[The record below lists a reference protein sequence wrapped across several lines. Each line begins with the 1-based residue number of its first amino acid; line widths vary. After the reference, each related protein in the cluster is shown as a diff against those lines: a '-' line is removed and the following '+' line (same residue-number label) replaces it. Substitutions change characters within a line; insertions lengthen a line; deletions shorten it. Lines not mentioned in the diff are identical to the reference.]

1 MDCLDWFVILSARV
15 FANMLSRRSPY
26 QSIACGFAVVLAVAG
41 PVFSA
46 ESPTQTIPP
55 RWVFSGEGHSDSSP
69 AIGPDGTIYLGT
81 FKGNLVAVNERGY
94 KKWAYSTGHEIR
106 SSPSVGSDGAV
117 YFGGRDRKVYAL
129 TPGGRNRWE
138 FKTGGWVDA
147 SPAIATSGAILF
159 GSWDGLFYSVS
170 PQGGLNWS
178 FQTGGPVVSSAAI
191 FTNGNVCFGSHD
203 GWFYTLDSQGQ
214 EAWRFKTEGAIL
226 SSPALDWAGNAY
238 VTSMDGNLY
247 ALSPAGKLL
256 WKVHTGSIK
265 QGSPVLGTNGLVF
278 LGTEGALWAVQPSGQ
293 FKRVPFE
300 GETVDTAAVVTAAG
314 EVIFIY
320 RNGQACAYTPELDYR
335 WRSVVYSAG
344 TGSPSMSESGQ
355 LYVPGLANTLTA
367 VPCASGLAATPWP
380 KFRGNVRN
388 TGNLTDALPR

>member
-1 MDCLDWFVILSARV
+1 MKEFSKSTARIAGLALLAGVGACAAFADGSVHPTIEPAWV
-15 FANMLSRRSPY
+15 FKADDRCETSP
-26 QSIACGFAVVLAVAG
+26 AVAL
-41 PVFSA
+41 
-46 ESPTQTIPP
+46 
-55 RWVFSGEGHSDSSP
+55 
-69 AIGPDGTIYLGT
+69 DGTIYIGT
-81 FKGNLVAVNERGY
+81 FKGSFVAVNSRGY
-94 KKWAYSTGHEIR
+94 KKWGVAIGHEIR
-106 SSPSVGSDGAV
+106 SSAAIAEDGTIL
-117 YFGGRDRKVYAL
+117 FGGRDRNLHAL
-129 TPGGRNRWE
+129 TAGGREKWR
-138 FKTGGWVDA
+138 FRTGGWVDA

-178 FQTGGPVVSSAAI
+178 FKTGGPVVSSAAI

-203 GWFYTLDSQGQ
+203 GWFYTLDSQGR
-214 EAWRFKTEGAIL
+214 ETWRFKTAGAIL

-238 VTSMDGNLY
+238 FTSMDGNLY

-265 QGSPVLGTNGLVF
+265 EGSPVIATNGTVF
-278 LGTEGALWAVQPSGQ
+278 LGTEGALWAVPPSGQ

-300 GETVDTAAVVTAAG
+300 GETVDTAAVVTGAG
-314 EVIFIY
+314 EIIFIY